1 MEKKMFAF
9 TTMLAG
15 FFCFVLFSSFNEH
28 TSTPEPAP
36 MEVATGLQQHIS
48 SFSLTKQF
56 SFAEEA
62 IPSGNFDAIERLDR
76 ELVINSYLHAAILLN
91 IKMANR
97 YFPIIEPILKE
108 NGIPEDFK
116 YLAVAESNLRMAT
129 SPAGAKGVWQFMEP
143 AGEAYGLEINE
154 QVDER
159 YNIEKST
166 QAACKFILHLK
177 KKFGSWTL
185 AAAAYNMGEGGVS
198 RRLAEQQAE
207 NYYDLNLNEETSR
220 YIFRIIAIKEIMKDP
235 EHFGFYVAEDHL
247 YPQMEDYYT
256 VHIDGPVPSLA
267 DLAAQHGT
275 SYRLLK
281 VYNPWLVGSSVT
293 NKAGKRYE
301 VRIPKK

>member
-15 FFCFVLFSSFNEH
+15 FFCFVLFSSFNGP
-28 TSTPEPAP
+28 TNTPTTAP

-56 SFAEEA
+56 SFADEA
-62 IPSGNFDAIERLDR
+62 IPSGNFDALERLDR
-76 ELVINSYLHAAILLN
+76 ELVTNSYLHAGILLS

-129 SPAGAKGVWQFMEP
+129 SSAGAKGVWQFMEP
-143 AGEAYGLEINE
+143 AGEAYGLEVNDQI
-154 QVDER
+154 DER

-198 RRLAEQQAE
+198 KRLTEQHAE

-235 EHFGFYVAEDHL
+235 EHFGYYVAEDQL
-247 YPQMEDYYT
+247 YPEMDDYYSLP
-256 VHIDGPVPSLA
+256 IDGPVASLA
-267 DLAAQHGT
+267 DLAEQHGT

-301 VRIPKK
+301 IRIPKK